1 MVCPEAEEVARAA
14 ARMFVEWAWQSIAAE
29 CAFCVALSGGS
40 TPRVMLQAL
49 AGETFRSQVDWA
61 KVQLFWSDERCVPP
75 DDPESNYGLAR
86 RELLI
91 RVPIPDANVHRMEA
105 EREDLG
111 RVAQEYEELLR
122 RYLEHDAHGLPRF
135 DLIYLGI
142 GLDGHTASL
151 FPGARGL
158 RATSRWV
165 STPLAPASGKRR
177 MTLTLPVLNAAK
189 RVLFLVEGSA
199 KAEILRTV
207 LESNV
212 EPPLPAQLVA
222 PVDGQRW
229 FLLDQAAAALLSRQ
243 PIATDPKEPGS
254 SGQTEHTGEEW

>member
-1 MVCPEAEEVARAA
+1 
-14 ARMFVEWAWQSIAAE
+14 
-29 CAFCVALSGGS
+29 
-40 TPRVMLQAL
+40 
-49 AGETFRSQVDWA
+49 
-61 KVQLFWSDERCVPP
+61 
-75 DDPESNYGLAR
+75 
-86 RELLI
+86 
-91 RVPIPDANVHRMEA
+91 
-105 EREDLG
+105 
-111 RVAQEYEELLR
+111 
-122 RYLEHDAHGLPRF
+122 
-135 DLIYLGI
+135 
-142 GLDGHTASL
+142 
-151 FPGARGL
+151 
-158 RATSRWV
+158 
-165 STPLAPASGKRR
+165 